1 MKPVRTLHVDI
12 EGGWG
17 GSSRSLF
24 ELLRRIDSSRIAPL
38 VAHRQE
44 GPVQAR
50 YAAIGIPT
58 VHVPEIGSFVP
69 RRRNSARILVASLP
83 RLRRLRCAVRRLA
96 TLAREHRAECIH
108 LNYEGLFL
116 LAGRLKRATGLPIV
130 CHNRAHLPENG
141 WSRWLVGRMAR
152 DCDYLFYISPQEES
166 RVWALAGKALP
177 PGEVLWNIAPKIPLR
192 QPLCDPPEAVYLGK
206 IDPSKGVD
214 RMIEIAAALETLR
227 APPLRL
233 AVYGEARANSGYLE
247 RLRDR
252 IAAEGLGHRIAFRG
266 HTADPEAVLSRAL
279 ALIRPSRENDPWGR
293 DVIEA
298 TAFGV
303 PVLATGSYDGVVEP
317 GVTGYL
323 FDPFDAEEMA
333 STLKRLANDGP
344 LWKKLS
350 TAGRAKG
357 RKMFSGERQASAA
370 ADVFER
376 LTKGERA

>member
-1 MKPVRTLHVDI
+1 MTPVRTLHVDI

-24 ELLRRIDSSRIAPL
+24 ELLRRIDRSRIAPL
-38 VAHRQE
+38 VAHRRE

-69 RRRNSARILVASLP
+69 RRRNSARIFIASLP
-83 RLRRLRCAVRRLA
+83 RLRRLGYAARRLGA
-96 TLAREHRAECIH
+96 LAREHRADCIH

-116 LAGRLKRATGLPIV
+116 LAGMLKRATGLPIV
-130 CHNRAHLPENG
+130 CHNRAHLPENA
-141 WSRWLVGRMAR
+141 WSRWLVRRMAR
-152 DCDYLFYISPQEES
+152 DYLFYISPQEEA
-166 RVWALAGKALP
+166 RVRILAGEALP
-177 PGEVLWNIAPKIPLR
+177 PGEVLWNIAPSLPAR
-192 QPLCDPPEAVYLGK
+192 QPLSDPPEAIYLGK

-214 RMIEIAAALETLR
+214 RMIEIAAALEAQQ

-233 AVYGEARANSGYLE
+233 AVYGEARANSDYLIQM
-247 RLRDR
+247 RNR
-252 IAAEGLGHRIAFRG
+252 IEAEGLGERIAFHG

-279 ALIRPSRENDPWGR
+279 ALVRPSRENDPWGR

-303 PVLATGSYDGVVEP
+303 PVLATGRYDGVVEP

-323 FDPFDAEEMA
+323 FDPFDAAEMA
-333 STLKRLANDGP
+333 TTLSRLASDGP
-344 LWKKLS
+344 LRKKLS
-350 TAGRAKG
+350 TAGRARGK
-357 RKMFSGERQASAA
+357 RMFSGQKQATAA
-370 ADVFER
+370 ADVFEH
-376 LTKGERA
+376 LTRGVST